1 MKPEIRRSFSI
12 GLALV
17 ACAAAI
23 LVPPLAGRWL
33 LLLAGALLLIETTSH
48 RFFASRRVVGLG
60 LLALVLACGWTV
72 YYQPGAPV
80 DLFEDGLTLGP
91 ALAYLQGARPY
102 VETYPVHGWGA
113 DGGFDALFF
122 RTVGPSLQTLRLRR
136 AAVTALA
143 LAALALCAYS
153 LFESIR
159 WAAVALTAS
168 LCLCPFVSERQALA
182 LGALALLLRA
192 ARRERPGLWLWGGVL
207 SGAALFFSLDF
218 GLIALAGG
226 ISAGLAL
233 SLLAKRDRGRPAL
246 CGALWLAVGAAIGAL
261 PFFFI
266 LARERAL
273 GAFFRVS
280 FREIPVLVSETWGL
294 PAGSATLA
302 VRETSLWKFP
312 ALLATGEVMPA
323 LFLLLLLAA
332 AMTLLLF
339 RAASGPLTSTDRAA
353 AVAVAFAAVALRGLL
368 GRADAG
374 HSSLYGIF
382 IGLAAAWLLYRARRR
397 PLVAAVLLL
406 GLSLRLHPR
415 ATLLLEWHAI
425 QASRPSRDA
434 LLEQGS
440 RVPRG
445 GGARLPRAQAEE
457 LSDLRRYFDGQLSS
471 RETFFDF
478 GNEPGLY
485 FFLERRSPVRYA
497 AVPLY
502 EPPDR
507 QQEVL
512 AALERDRTPLAILSS
527 GTSLDAFDGVASRR
541 RAPLVAAYLDAHYS
555 TVAVVAGRTIA
566 RRNPGS

>member
-1 MKPEIRRSFSI
+1 VKPEIRRSFSA

-23 LVPPLAGRWL
+23 LVPPLAGRGL
-33 LLLAGALLLIETTSH
+33 LLLAGALLLIETTGR
-48 RFFASRRVVGLG
+48 RFSASGKVIGLG

-80 DLFEDGLTLGP
+80 DLFEDGLALGP
-91 ALAYLQGARPY
+91 ASAYLQGARPY

-122 RTVGPSLQTLRLRR
+122 RTVGPSL
-136 AAVTALA
+136 
-143 LAALALCAYS
+143 
-153 LFESIR
+153 FDSIR

-192 ARRERPGLWLWGGVL
+192 ARREKPALWLWGGVL

-218 GLIALAGG
+218 GLIALAAG
-226 ISAGLAL
+226 ISAGL
-233 SLLAKRDRGRPAL
+233 SLWLLDKRDRARPAR
-246 CGALWLAVGAAIGAL
+246 CGGLWLSGGAAIGAL
-261 PFFFI
+261 PFLFI

-302 VRETSLWKFP
+302 VRETPLWKFP
-312 ALLATGEVMPA
+312 ALLASGENMPA
-323 LFLLLLLAA
+323 LFSLLLLGA

-339 RAASGPLTSTDRAA
+339 RAASGPLTLTDRAA

-382 IGLAAAWLLYRARRR
+382 VGLPAAWLLYRARRR

-425 QASRPSRDA
+425 QASRPARDA

-457 LSDLRRYFDGQLSS
+457 LSALRRYFDGQLSP

-485 FFLERRSPVRYA
+485 FFLERRCPVRYA

-507 QQEVL
+507 QHEVL
-512 AALERDRTPLAILSS
+512 AALERDRIPLAILSS
-527 GTSLDAFDGVASRR
+527 GTSLDAFDGVGSRQ
-541 RAPLVAAYLDAHYS
+541 RAPLVAAYLDAHYA
-555 TVAVVAGRTIA
+555 TVAVVAGRTIG

>member
-1 MKPEIRRSFSI
+1 VKPEIRRSVSA

-23 LVPPLAGRWL
+23 LAPPRVGRWL
-33 LLLAGALLLIETTSH
+33 LLLAGALLLIETTAR
-48 RFFASRRVVGLG
+48 RFSASGRVVGLG
-60 LLALVLACGWTV
+60 LLALLLACGWTL

-80 DLFEDGLTLGP
+80 DLFEDGQALGP
-91 ALAYLQGARPY
+91 ASEYLQGARPY
-102 VETYPVHGWGA
+102 LDTYPVHGWGA
-113 DGGFDALFF
+113 DGGFDALAF
-122 RTVGPSLQTLRLRR
+122 RTVGPSLQTHRLRR

-143 LAALALCAYS
+143 LTALALCAYS

-168 LCLCPFVSERQALA
+168 LCFCPFVSERQALA

-192 ARRERPGLWLWGGVL
+192 ARREAPVLWLWAGVV

-218 GLIALAGG
+218 GLIALAAGL
-226 ISAGLAL
+226 SAGLAL
-233 SLLAKRDRGRPAL
+233 WLLAKRDEGRPAL
-246 CGALWLAVGAAIGAL
+246 CGALWLSGGAALGAL
-261 PFFFI
+261 PFLAI

-294 PAGSATLA
+294 PAGSAALA
-302 VRETSLWKFP
+302 VRETPLWKFP
-312 ALLATGEVMPA
+312 LVLATGEGVPA
-323 LFLLLLLAA
+323 LFPLLTLAA
-332 AMTLLLF
+332 AVTILLF

-353 AVAVAFAAVALRGLL
+353 AVAVAFSGVALRGML

-374 HSSLYGIF
+374 HYSLYGIF
-382 IGLAAAWLLYRARRR
+382 VGLPAAWLLYRARRA

-406 GLSLRLHPR
+406 GLSAPLHPR
-415 ATLLLEWHAI
+415 ATLLLEWQAI
-425 QASRPSRDA
+425 QASRPARDA
-434 LLEQGS
+434 SLEEGS

-457 LSDLRRYFDGQLSS
+457 LHALRRYFDEQLSP

-485 FFLERRSPVRYA
+485 FFLERRCPVRYA

-507 QQEVL
+507 QHEVV
-512 AALERDRTPLAILSS
+512 AALERNRTPLAILSS
-527 GTSLDAFDGVASRR
+527 GRWLDAFDGVPNRR
-541 RAPLVAAYLDAHYS
+541 RAPLVAAYLDVHY
-555 TVAVVAGRTIA
+555 TPVAVVAGRTIG
-566 RRNPGS
+566 RRNRGG